1 MENNVE
7 KLLLRDLAHYITN
20 RSKILSVVVVTLP
33 RTLLVDNENVPLKEI
48 SYFFR
53 VSRMKIIRMW
63 R

>member
-1 MENNVE
+1 ME